1 MDPDEP
7 AARDARDG
15 YAPIFDRLLLIYPE
29 SPELHVTPR
38 CQKVAHLAHG
48 WYMRCYRGAQAIVA
62 LGREGYAVEAAG
74 IRRSIIEHVVA
85 LKWLAAEGDVIL
97 DSVAR
102 AHARGAERIL
112 AAATAADWKSIDP
125 TQMAEIIAS
134 AGASLRGSE
143 NDYLSHFAHRAAK
156 YADVHTMPGYLAECD
171 QTHACY
177 ESAMAYV
184 TVPDGSPLFTPR
196 TAVPQVPF
204 ATGELLEATIA
215 LQPVFVDPP
224 WAGAL
229 AQLRADFLVVT
240 DAVREQDGLPPVD
253 WSTGTLRDEDPQGE
267 QRPDAP

>member
-1 MDPDEP
+1 
-7 AARDARDG
+7 
-15 YAPIFDRLLLIYPE
+15 
-29 SPELHVTPR
+29 
-38 CQKVAHLAHG
+38 
-48 WYMRCYRGAQAIVA
+48 
-62 LGREGYAVEAAG
+62 
-74 IRRSIIEHVVA
+74 
-85 LKWLAAEGDVIL
+85 
-97 DSVAR
+97 
-102 AHARGAERIL
+102 
-112 AAATAADWKSIDP
+112 
-125 TQMAEIIAS
+125 MAEVIAS
-134 AGASLRGSE
+134 AEADLRGSE

-229 AQLRADFLVVT
+229 AQLRADLLVVT

-253 WSTGTLRDEDPQGE
+253 WTTGTLRDKDPQGE
-267 QRPDAP
+267 QPPDAP